1 MTFKYAKKSQYE
13 EKYTDN
19 EELVFKHTILKV
31 FRNLI
36 TAFGYNSKRTY
47 NGLRIQKLNDP
58 KCIYK
63 SMQKKIHKS

>member
-47 NGLRIQKLNDP
+47 NGLRILKTQ
-58 KCIYK
+58 
-63 SMQKKIHKS
+63 